1 MIASCTFHT
10 PIAESYFRNNRSTRQ
25 KSLRC
30 FPLCSSRGHVNGGFC
45 GQSIRTTMVLKP
57 GPPSDTTEAS
67 SPLEAPE
74 GEVKEG
80 HINATAIPIPP
91 SRSKAEES
99 DNDSNND
106 TTYTNPA
113 TSSLDI
119 NDFIIIL
126 EIRPL
131 DNPRI
136 SKQKFVK
143 KQEILNQLRT
153 KHEKSSL
160 EKELFMGEIDVLSAT
175 SSNGNNNTFNISSSS
190 FSSNAL
196 ASSVASTLTELKLYV
211 TFNSNHSSWDY
222 SWKSNRWLGPNEYHV
237 IDIIVLKYYNPTE
250 FQVYSNFVST
260 PFIVVSS
267 HKKSNIG
274 ITPSISD
281 DPFMPVPNHNTNDEK
296 ELTMKVNENNGIA
309 NILIM
314 SGEVDAPIESSS
326 KKKSKKGPKP
336 STTRKRS
343 ASAISKANTTLT
355 SSSYGEDM
363 TEVMEGAQLL
373 SNLFGKVITLPT
385 KPAVVEEEDD
395 IGANSSIPSPKT
407 LPAPAAV
414 NSSSSPRHAAKVSD
428 TSADRNAPI
437 QLPSSAL
444 SSSALEV
451 AFPAPLSPQTPI
463 PIPVPMPAYP
473 SKKVAIVHDRH
484 ARSYEVH
491 YPALTLIEEVRGTY
505 TINGG
510 KRRRVRKNHPQI
522 PSSGGLSG
530 SGKEESDGELQ
541 MTSNQAKFR
550 ASNVYRNH
558 RQLPD
563 KDPQGQYNTSMS
575 NDMSIEDSA
584 NQLLMLASKD
594 HLIDTQQEPS
604 SSIDYRAAA
613 TAASTNFEE
622 EEDEDEEPVNKRK
635 TTTKQTNITS
645 KRKYTS
651 KKLQSSKLQPSTLT
665 ISSALGSDG
674 RYFLAT
680 NDNSSDEYSED
691 ENTAGHTLSTINY
704 PSRSN
709 NSRVPPS
716 SYLELCLPDKDYNQK
731 IDTSGYRNVE
741 DQVHFPSNKNKEKSI
756 ASDSL
761 TSGKDH
767 TKKTKSDDAEILL
780 LPKRVTSV

>member
-57 GPPSDTTEAS
+57 GPPTDTTESS

-74 GEVKEG
+74 GKEKEG
-80 HINATAIPIPP
+80 NINATSIPIPP
-91 SRSKAEES
+91 SRSKAEDT
-99 DNDSNND
+99 DNDSRND
-106 TTYTNPA
+106 TTDNTNPA

-131 DNPRI
+131 DTPRI

-274 ITPSISD
+274 VTPSISD
-281 DPFMPVPNHNTNDEK
+281 DPYLPAPNHNINDEQ
-296 ELTMKVNENNGIA
+296 ELTMKIKDRNENNGIA

-314 SGEVDAPIESSS
+314 SAEVDAPIESSS
-326 KKKSKKGPKP
+326 KKKSKKAPKS

-343 ASAISKANTTLT
+343 ASAISKANTALS

-395 IGANSSIPSPKT
+395 IAANSSNPSPKT
-407 LPAPAAV
+407 LPAPPVV
-414 NSSSSPRHAAKVSD
+414 NSSSSPRVGAKVSD
-428 TSADRNAPI
+428 TFADRNAPI

-541 MTSNQAKFR
+541 ITSNQAKLR

-563 KDPQGQYNTSMS
+563 KDPQGQYNTMS
-575 NDMSIEDSA
+575 NEMSIEDSA

-594 HLIDTQQEPS
+594 HMIDSQQEPS

-613 TAASTNFEE
+613 TAASTNFEDEDDDE
-622 EEDEDEEPVNKRK
+622 EEPANKRK
-635 TTTKQTNITS
+635 TTTRQSSITS
-645 KRKYTS
+645 KRKYAS
-651 KKLQSSKLQPSTLT
+651 KKQQSSKLQPSTLT
-665 ISSALGSDG
+665 VSSTLGSDE

-680 NDNSSDEYSED
+680 NDSSDEYSDD
-691 ENTAGHTLSTINY
+691 ENA
-704 PSRSN
+704 
-709 NSRVPPS
+709 
-716 SYLELCLPDKDYNQK
+716 
-731 IDTSGYRNVE
+731 
-741 DQVHFPSNKNKEKSI
+741 
-756 ASDSL
+756 A
-761 TSGKDH
+761 
-767 TKKTKSDDAEILL
+767 
-780 LPKRVTSV
+780 